1 MSDPRLDRRVEFDE
15 KSREYPI
22 RTLVAARPYRSY
34 TWSIGAFLD
43 QGSEGAC
50 VGFAWSHELVA
61 RPWVVRAVD
70 DAFAL
75 QVYRRAQQL
84 DQWPGEAYDGTSVIA
99 GAKACQELTYIG
111 EYRWAFGLD
120 DLRLALGYAGPAVL
134 GLNWYSGMFQPD
146 DEGRITP
153 SGSVEGGH
161 ALLAYRVDERR
172 ERVWLHNSW
181 GADWGVTDRHFG
193 GGKCWLSFADL
204 DRLLGEQGECCIPVV
219 RRR

>member
-15 KSREYPI
+15 KSRDYPI
-22 RTLVAARPYRSY
+22 RALVAARPFRSY

-43 QGSEGAC
+43 QGREGAC

-70 DAFAL
+70 DAFARR
-75 QVYRRAQQL
+75 VYRRAQQL
-84 DQWPGEAYDGTSVIA
+84 DQWPGESYDGTSVIA
-99 GAKACQELTYIG
+99 GAKACHELDLIR

-120 DLRLALGYAGPAVL
+120 DLRLAIGYAGPAVL
-134 GLNWYSGMFQPD
+134 GLNWYSGMFEPD
-146 DEGRITP
+146 DDGRIAPT
-153 SGSVEGGH
+153 GSLAGGH
-161 ALLAYRVDERR
+161 AILAYRVDERR

-181 GADWGVTDRHFG
+181 GADWGVDDRHFG

-204 DRLLGEQGECCIPVV
+204 DRLLGEDGEACVPVV